1 MADVRPLRGIRY
13 ASQVIADLGQVIC
26 PPFDVISP
34 EAQAR
39 YYERHPYNMIRLEL
53 GQEYADDTT
62 LNNRYTRA
70 ARTFAEWR
78 KAGVLQQEAAPCYYL
93 YQQRFTYGGQ
103 SYTRT
108 GLLARVRLE
117 PWSARVVLPHELTLS
132 KPKDDR
138 LHLMRACAA
147 NFSPIMAW
155 YDDPQARMRR
165 LLSSY
170 AEGALVQTRDEVHEE
185 HRLHPISDPAQIA
198 LIADFFSERQL
209 YIADGHHR
217 YETALAY
224 REEIRELHRGLDP
237 EDGANFVMMVLIDVD
252 DPGLLVLPTHRLL
265 RNLSAEQMQRLSEP
279 HLGRFFALQAL
290 ATTEREGGTLFA
302 RLAEAGQQGPAFGL
316 LVGEQAWL
324 LTLNEVGRAR
334 MQESGHAEE
343 WNALDVAVAQRLI
356 LEELLGLSAEDIRG
370 GGYLRYTHE
379 PQEALQALP
388 RGEAQAVILLNATP
402 VRQTC
407 AVARADER
415 MPQKSTYL
423 YPKLASGLVI
433 NPLW

>member
-13 ASQVIADLGQVIC
+13 ATDAVADLGQVIC

-53 GQEYADDTT
+53 GQSYPDDTA

-78 KAGVLQQEAAPCYYL
+78 QQGLLRQEAVPCYYL
-93 YQQRFTYGGQ
+93 YQQTFSHEGQ
-103 SYTRT
+103 RYTRT
-108 GLLARVRLE
+108 GLVARVRLE
-117 PWSARVVLPHELTLS
+117 PWEARVVLPHELTLS

-138 LHLMRACAA
+138 LQLMRACAA

-155 YDDPQARMRR
+155 YEDPQARIRR
-165 LLSSY
+165 LLAPY
-170 AEGALVQTRDEVHEE
+170 GERAEVQIRDEVGEE
-185 HRLHPISDPAQIA
+185 HRLQPISDAHQIE
-198 LIADFFSERQL
+198 LIRDFFRERQL

-224 REEIRELHRGLDP
+224 REELRALRRDLDE
-237 EDGANFVMMVLIDVD
+237 EDAANFVMMVLIDMD
-252 DPGLLVLPTHRLL
+252 DPGLLVLATHRLL
-265 RNLSAEQMQRLSEP
+265 HSLPEERLRALTPESLARYFDLEQLPAAERSRLP
-279 HLGRFFALQAL
+279 
-290 ATTEREGGTLFA
+290 A
-302 RLAEAGQQGPAFGL
+302 RLVEAGQQRPSFGL
-316 LVGEQAWL
+316 LLPEQAWL
-324 LTLNEVGRAR
+324 LMLNERGRAR
-334 MQESGHAEE
+334 MQESGHTEA
-343 WNALDVAVAQRLI
+343 WNALDVAVAHRLI
-356 LEELLGLSAEDIRG
+356 LEELLGLSAEDLSAGR
-370 GGYLRYTHE
+370 YVRYTHE
-379 PQEALQALP
+379 LAEALQALP
-388 RGEAQAVILLNATP
+388 RGEAQAVLLLNPTP
-402 VRQTC
+402 VRQVC

>member
-1 MADVRPLRGIRY
+1 VV
-13 ASQVIADLGQVIC
+13 SDLGQVLC

-34 EAQAR
+34 EAQER
-39 YYERHPYNMIRLEL
+39 YYARHPYNMIRLEL
-53 GQEYADDTT
+53 GRELPDDTT

-78 KAGVLQQEAAPCYYL
+78 KEGVLRQDTVPSYYL
-93 YQQRFTYGGQ
+93 YQQRFSYGGQ

-108 GLLARVRLE
+108 GLVARVRLE

-138 LHLMRACAA
+138 LQLMRACAA

-155 YDDPQARMRR
+155 YEDPQARLRR
-165 LLSSY
+165 LLQPY
-170 AEGALVQTRDEVHEE
+170 AEQAEVQVRDELADE
-185 HRLHPISDPAQIA
+185 HRLQPITDRQQLG
-198 LIADFFSERQL
+198 LIQDFFSQRQL
-209 YIADGHHR
+209 FIADGHHR
-217 YETALAY
+217 YETALSY

-265 RNLSAEQMQRLSEP
+265 TGLSAEQLERLAPAS
-279 HLGRFFALQAL
+279 LGRYFQVERLEGETGHD
-290 ATTEREGGTLFA
+290 ATVIS
-302 RLAEAGQQGPAFGL
+302 RLAEAGQTVPAFAL
-316 LVGEQAWL
+316 LTPAGSWL
-324 LTLNEVGRAR
+324 LRLSEDGRAR
-334 MQESGHAEE
+334 MAESGRAPA
-343 WNALDVAVAQRLI
+343 WNALDVAIAHRLL
-356 LEELLGLSAEDIRG
+356 LEDLLGLSTEDVRAG
-370 GGYLRYTHE
+370 RYLRYTHE
-379 PQEALQALP
+379 TEEALAALP
-388 RGEAQAVILLNATP
+388 RGLAQAVLLLNPTP
-402 VRQTC
+402 VRQIC
-407 AVARADER
+407 EVARADER